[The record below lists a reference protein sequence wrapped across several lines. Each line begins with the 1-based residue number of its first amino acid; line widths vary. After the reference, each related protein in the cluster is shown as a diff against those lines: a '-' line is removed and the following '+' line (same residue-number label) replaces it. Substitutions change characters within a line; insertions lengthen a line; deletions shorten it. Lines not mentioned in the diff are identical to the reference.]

1 MGREFSTDLTLA
13 SLAELGSCM
22 SKQTGEEVKINP
34 EEKMKRGPGRAVLEP
49 IVTVWAIGI
58 MAYYYYDKGYPELLV
73 QIWRSFFG

>member
-13 SLAELGSCM
+13 SLSELGSCM
-22 SKQTGEEVKINP
+22 SKQTDEDVKKDP
-34 EEKMKRGPGRAVLEP
+34 EETMSRGLGRVILEP
-49 IVTVWAIGI
+49 IVTVWVIGV